1 MQFLINYQWQLFIT
15 IEILFLLTFLAFG
28 FVRYFLNKDR
38 LSFIFLSSFFALLIA
53 EALLA
58 FLIYQAT
65 GKIETF
71 QIVIIIFVLYAVT
84 FGIKDFKNL
93 DRWMRQKIGK
103 WRNVDLLHDEDYEII
118 ERKQDSKYMAKKYRI
133 SATIHLFI
141 FLIGQSI
148 LWYLGTASVSEMLG
162 YLKDLSWFETG
173 DYADSPYAN
182 ETSYSIGV
190 LWVIVCVID
199 L

>member
-28 FVRYFLNKDR
+28 FVRYFLNNDR

-65 GKIETF
+65 RKIETF

-93 DRWMRQKIGK
+93 DRWMCR
-103 WRNVDLLHDEDYEII
+103 
-118 ERKQDSKYMAKKYRI
+118 
-133 SATIHLFI
+133 F
-141 FLIGQSI
+141 GQA
-148 LWYLGTASVSEMLG
+148 YV
-162 YLKDLSWFETG
+162 
-173 DYADSPYAN
+173 
-182 ETSYSIGV
+182 
-190 LWVIVCVID
+190 
-199 L
+199 